1 MSEMYSTPAA
11 GFVGAARP
19 LPGLLPRPGWQ
30 QAALRQLALPLA
42 DAAAVFA
49 VLAATLTLAGAL
61 NWQALLALP
70 LSFGAVHYWLG
81 LYDTAGHASLERLRL
96 RVIGA
101 FIATGM
107 AIALLALGGETGAS
121 GLVALVIAGLLAGP
135 LALLVE
141 ILLRP
146 LLIRA
151 SAWGA
156 RAVLLGHGPATA
168 GIAERLLRQP
178 ELGLRPIGFVAD
190 APGGEPM
197 PVPYLGTVAEAYRRL
212 NGNPVVG
219 IAVAPESPGLE
230 VASLPF
236 RRIIAMP
243 AGIGL
248 PALRVRSRSLGGEL
262 GLEVANLAQA
272 GLHRQVKRGLELC
285 IAIPA
290 LLLALPVIGLMIIAI
305 RLISPGPAIYVQ
317 SRVGY
322 RGRPVP
328 IFKLRTMHRDAEA
341 LLADLL
347 ARDPAARE
355 EWNTHMKLAKD
366 PRILPWIGDFMRR
379 SSLDELP
386 QLWNVVRG
394 DLSLIG
400 PRPFP
405 AYHVNRFGAE
415 FQTLRASVKPGLTG
429 LWQVSERS
437 NADLARQEAIDSF
450 YIRNWSLWLDL
461 YIFLKTFPAV
471 LSARGAR

>member
-1 MSEMYSTPAA
+1 MSEMYSTSAA
-11 GFVGAARP
+11 GFVGATRP

-30 QAALRQLALPLA
+30 QAALRRLALPLG
-42 DAAAVFA
+42 DAAAVA
-49 VLAATLTLAGAL
+49 ASLAAALTLLGSW
-61 NWQALLALP
+61 NWQALLVLP
-70 LSFGAVHYWLG
+70 VSFGTVHLWLG

-96 RVIGA
+96 RVTGA
-101 FIATGM
+101 VLATGM
-107 AIALLALGGETGAS
+107 AIALLALSEQAGAS
-121 GLVALVIAGLLAGP
+121 ALVTLLLAGLLAGP
-135 LALLVE
+135 LGLLVE

-146 LLIRA
+146 VLIRA
-151 SAWGA
+151 SAWGT
-156 RAVLLGHGPATA
+156 RAILLGHGPATA

-178 ELGLRPIGFVAD
+178 ELGLRPIGFAAD
-190 APGGEPM
+190 APGGSPM
-197 PVPYLGTVAEAYRRL
+197 PVPYLGPIAEAARRL

-219 IAVAPESPGLE
+219 IAVSPESPGLE
-230 VASLPF
+230 VAGLPF

-248 PALRVRSRSLGGEL
+248 PALRVRTRSLGGEL
-262 GLEVANLAQA
+262 GLEVANPAQA
-272 GLHRQVKRGLELC
+272 RLHRQVKRGLELC

-290 LLLALPVIGLMIIAI
+290 LLGALPVIGLLILAI
-305 RLISPGPAIYVQ
+305 RLISPGPAIYIQ

-322 RGRPVP
+322 RGAPVP

-341 LLADLL
+341 LLAELL

-355 EWNTHMKLAKD
+355 EWGRHMKLAKD
-366 PRILPWIGDFMRR
+366 PRILPWIGEFMRR

-405 AYHVNRFGAE
+405 AYHVDRFGAE
-415 FQTLRASVKPGLTG
+415 FQALRASVKPGLTG

-461 YIFLKTFPAV
+461 YILLKTFPAV